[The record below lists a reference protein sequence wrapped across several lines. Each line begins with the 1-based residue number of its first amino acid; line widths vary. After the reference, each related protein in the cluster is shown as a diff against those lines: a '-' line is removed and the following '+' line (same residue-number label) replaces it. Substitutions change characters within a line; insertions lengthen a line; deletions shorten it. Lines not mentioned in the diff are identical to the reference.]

1 MNPPSAWAVAVRD
14 MPKVAEQCWTFPSP
28 KGPKGRF
35 DPGNT
40 NFWAIWGFS
49 TNKTAAKSLLT
60 FLSQRSSVEQLV
72 AASHGYDIPPFEKL
86 RDFKTWE
93 EEGPPKG
100 TLYNYPP
107 RGDVISSIAGYPAP
121 LKIGTQ
127 MWAQATIM
135 KMIAQ
140 VTQSGKSINAAM
152 DWAERE
158 IEGFM
163 RS

>member
-1 MNPPSAWAVAVRD
+1 MKARKKLVTASV
-14 MPKVAEQCWTFPSP
+14 
-28 KGPKGRF
+28 
-35 DPGNT
+35 
-40 NFWAIWGFS
+40 GF
-49 TNKTAAKSLLT
+49 
-60 FLSQRSSVEQLV
+60 
-72 AASHGYDIPPFEKL
+72 DIPTYAGMK
-86 RDFKTWE
+86 DFKVWE
-93 EEGPPKG
+93 EVEPPRG

-127 MWAQATIM
+127 MFAQATIM

-152 DWAERE
+152 DWAESE